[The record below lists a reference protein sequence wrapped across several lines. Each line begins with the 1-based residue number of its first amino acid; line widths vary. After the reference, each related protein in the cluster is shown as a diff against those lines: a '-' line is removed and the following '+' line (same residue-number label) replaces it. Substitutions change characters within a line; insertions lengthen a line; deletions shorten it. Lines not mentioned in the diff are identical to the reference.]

1 MALSRPQA
9 YEGMSLPVSQ
19 MRSGSNEGQP
29 VYAIDQQHHPGSYG
43 GHYGMQGAQHG
54 GYQGM
59 SNETGWTERV
69 LDEMKDMLLLLT
81 PKGQITYATRS
92 CKNLTGR
99 AAKQLEGSLLS
110 QYIHEDDQ
118 PIFQRDMDDAVTAN
132 HSFRTHL
139 RFQKINGTYC
149 LMEAYGHP
157 HIANQNERQVGRNSP
172 IEERC
177 TGYFLICRP
186 YPNKISQLLDS
197 FLEHKI
203 ENARLIQQIA
213 KLKQEE
219 DEEATAARPP
229 YKAELEA
236 SAPFVGSGS
245 SQSAPS
251 GRESSD
257 QESHSPETLNPN
269 SDDSDTNQSA
279 EYYPEPPTGEVY
291 SHIDGI
297 EVMTGLYYGD
307 GERSQGL
314 STGVNRGRLVHCDID
329 ITTAADQERNAQE
342 GDRRKRLKGQHV
354 CGDCGTADSPEW
366 RKGPSGPKTLCNAC
380 GCKFPVIRA
389 PIIFPDGGFSYL
401 STFGTTLTGTLVRW
415 SKKEKK
421 RQEST

>member
-19 MRSGSNEGQP
+19 MRSGPNEGHP
-29 VYAIDQQHHPGSYG
+29 MYAMDQQQLAGSYG
-43 GHYGMQGAQHG
+43 GQYGIQGAPHG
-54 GYQGM
+54 GYQ
-59 SNETGWTERV
+59 SLPTESGWTERV
-69 LDEMKDMLLLLT
+69 LDEMKDMLVLLT
-81 PKGQITYATRS
+81 PQGRITYATPS
-92 CKNLTGR
+92 CKSLTGR
-99 AAKQLEGSLLS
+99 GAKQLEGSLLA
-110 QYIHEDDQ
+110 QHIHEDDQ
-118 PIFQRDMDDAVTAN
+118 AILQNDLDESVATN
-132 HSFRTHL
+132 QSFRTHL
-139 RFQKINGTYC
+139 RFQKTNGTYC

-157 HIANQNERQVGRNSP
+157 HIANQNERQSGRSTGK
-172 IEERC
+172 ELC
-177 TGYFLICRP
+177 TGFFLICRP
-186 YPNKISQLLDS
+186 YPNKVSQLLDS

-219 DEEATAARPP
+219 DEEATAARAP
-229 YKAELEA
+229 YPRLDEP
-236 SAPFVGSGS
+236 SDPQMGSGS

-251 GRESSD
+251 GVGSSD
-257 QESHSPETLNPN
+257 QESHSPDTLGAN
-269 SDDSDTNQSA
+269 SDESDTNA
-279 EYYPEPPTGEVY
+279 EFYPEPPAETY
-291 SHIDGI
+291 THIDGI

-314 STGVNRGRLVHCDID
+314 STGGNRGRLVHCDID

-366 RKGPSGPKTLCNAC
+366 RKGPNGPKTLCNAC
-380 GCKFPVIRA
+380 G
-389 PIIFPDGGFSYL
+389 L
-401 STFGTTLTGTLVRW
+401 RW